1 MLDSTYLSKQDS
13 NMKNLYKISGFAWV
27 CAAIFGCSD
36 LKFGDSF
43 LEKAPGVDVTVDT
56 VFSSKLYADRALV
69 SAYSTL
75 RCGYP
80 IHNNAWPTGT
90 AGKFNLGG
98 NYNRGCSQLDNDNLD
113 AITDLMSSHNDWSS
127 GGQEYAAGNYSAE
140 AENGVS
146 WTKLGFVPDKENN
159 WIGIRRAFLYIENV
173 DKVPDMTDEE
183 KMIGKGE
190 CYAIIASH
198 YLDMF
203 RNYGG
208 IPLLKKSIG
217 ADNVQ
222 DYDFSRQT
230 AEATL
235 DYIVELCD
243 KAASMLPWT
252 VTSDRDGHLT
262 KASALGLKCRALL
275 FAASPLFNAG
285 QPYSSSEP
293 VAKASNAQHINSAD
307 IPLMYW
313 FGGYDAARWQKVAD
327 ACEEFIKANEVAGSP
342 YRLVQAAGTSS
353 DDYRSAWNTSYAD
366 RHNGEILIETGR
378 AYPTFADTYLRC
390 YFGVSDDH
398 GNTGRGYGGGC
409 VTLNFVDMFPKTDG
423 SRLYYKDWISS
434 HGNTTKIENDPFR
447 DRDPRLY
454 ESVMIN
460 GDHFRGRPAEMWVG
474 GQERGSELANRAI
487 TGFCDRKYIWDY
499 NDETFMNRPSNYS
512 YLRLPEILLTYAEA
526 LNELGRKE
534 EAYRWLNLVRERVG
548 LPDMNDALLQ
558 KVQAGKTMH
567 AYDEPL
573 QGDPQLRE
581 EILDERARELY
592 FEENRWYDIVR
603 WKRDDIFKM
612 TLYGIKITVPEGG
625 AVRTEDSNNDG
636 VIDDKDDIDAYEST
650 FHYSDPIPEA
660 SRYWATHW
668 DTKWY
673 LSAFPTDEINKGY
686 GLVQNPGW

>member
-1 MLDSTYLSKQDS
+1 
-13 NMKNLYKISGFAWV
+13 MKNLYKISGFAWV

-252 VTSDRDGHLT
+252 VPSDRDGHLT

-275 FAASPLFNAG
+275 FAASP
-285 QPYSSSEP
+285 
-293 VAKASNAQHINSAD
+293 
-307 IPLMYW
+307 
-313 FGGYDAARWQKVAD
+313 
-327 ACEEFIKANEVAGSP
+327 
-342 YRLVQAAGTSS
+342 
-353 DDYRSAWNTSYAD
+353 
-366 RHNGEILIETGR
+366 
-378 AYPTFADTYLRC
+378 
-390 YFGVSDDH
+390 
-398 GNTGRGYGGGC
+398 
-409 VTLNFVDMFPKTDG
+409 
-423 SRLYYKDWISS
+423 
-434 HGNTTKIENDPFR
+434 
-447 DRDPRLY
+447 
-454 ESVMIN
+454 
-460 GDHFRGRPAEMWVG
+460 
-474 GQERGSELANRAI
+474 
-487 TGFCDRKYIWDY
+487 
-499 NDETFMNRPSNYS
+499 
-512 YLRLPEILLTYAEA
+512 
-526 LNELGRKE
+526 
-534 EAYRWLNLVRERVG
+534 
-548 LPDMNDALLQ
+548 
-558 KVQAGKTMH
+558 
-567 AYDEPL
+567 
-573 QGDPQLRE
+573 
-581 EILDERARELY
+581 
-592 FEENRWYDIVR
+592 
-603 WKRDDIFKM
+603 
-612 TLYGIKITVPEGG
+612 
-625 AVRTEDSNNDG
+625 
-636 VIDDKDDIDAYEST
+636 
-650 FHYSDPIPEA
+650 
-660 SRYWATHW
+660 
-668 DTKWY
+668 
-673 LSAFPTDEINKGY
+673 
-686 GLVQNPGW
+686 